1 MNKYGPIL
9 YDDIDEDLYVF
20 ALFEKSM
27 KRLTHFV
34 PRPRSDHIL
43 CEKSIDQQEILRN
56 LYIGKDVDDNLR

>member
-27 KRLTHFV
+27 KQLTHFV
-34 PRPRSDHIL
+34 PRSRFYVKNRLTNKKFFETSTL
-43 CEKSIDQQEILRN
+43 LKMLMTTSAN
-56 LYIGKDVDDNLR
+56 YS